1 VAVHDP
7 DLLNLLLA
15 YSACHRAR
23 LLAHPEPKV
32 RILRYVTNV
41 FSRLAE
47 AFQSP
52 EIVSEK
58 HVATAIMLC
67 SLEIVSPQAFEHRI
81 PWYTYL
87 NMARDMYKQRCDAH
101 AWQATAN
108 ADMYFLCR
116 WYGYL
121 DIMGSMSGAHR
132 PEPLD
137 LNVYWVTNPDEPDDT
152 IDCLLGCTMHCMRL
166 LGDVAKLIK
175 DCQHTRFDAVQDKVR
190 PMWQPLGSHAQQA
203 RSLIADLEKSSQ
215 RSVTTC
221 PHETINSP
229 RPLEAP
235 HSTDLKELMSVNV
248 IYHWAGII
256 QLHRRVLNT
265 PQDSTEVCYA
275 IDKVL
280 ELLGTMRA
288 GSPAEACML
297 FPIFSA
303 GCEARDSER
312 IGAFRR
318 RTEDISRLGMRQVGH
333 SIQSRHGTND
343 FVGR

>member
-47 AFQSP
+47 AFRSP

-87 NMARDMYKQRCDAH
+87 NMARDMYKQRSDAR
-101 AWQATAN
+101 AWQTTN
-108 ADMYFLCR
+108 SADMYFLCR

-121 DIMGSMSGAHR
+121 DIMGSMSGVYR

-137 LNVYWVTNPDEPDDT
+137 FDVYWITNIDEPDDT

-166 LGDVAKLIK
+166 LGEVAKLIK
-175 DCQHTRFDAVQDKVR
+175 ECQHTRFDAAQDKVR
-190 PMWQPLGSHAQQA
+190 LRWQPLESHASRA
-203 RSLIADLEKSSQ
+203 RTLIDNLRESSQ
-215 RSVTTC
+215 LRVTTC
-221 PHETINSP
+221 PHEALNSP

-265 PQDSTEVCYA
+265 PQDSEEVIFA

-303 GCEARDSER
+303 GCEARDNER

-318 RTEDISRLGMRQVGH
+318 RTGDISRLGMRQA
-333 SIQSRHGTND
+333 SLSQ
-343 FVGR
+343 